1 METRWDQRFF
11 ASTRGQIVALLR
23 RTSRTVEELAA
34 ALGLTDNAVRTHLA
48 SLERDGLVR
57 RGGARRGG
65 GKPAF
70 LYDLT
75 PEAERLYPKVYGA
88 VLHRLLDVLTERL
101 GPAEVLD
108 LLRETGRRLL
118 AGMPAPAGDRR
129 ARAGA
134 AVALLNSWGGL
145 AEVEEHDDGIVIQG
159 YRCPLA
165 EALPGHPEICTLAE
179 ELVSEMVGAPVR
191 EVCERGEF
199 PRCRFAIPRPEIVVG
214 ASGEG

>member
-23 RTSRTVEELAA
+23 RASRTVEELAA

-57 RGGARRGG
+57 RGGVRRGA
-65 GKPAF
+65 GKPAYT
-70 LYDLT
+70 YDLT
-75 PEAERLYPKVYGA
+75 PEAERLYPKAYGA
-88 VLHRLLDVLTERL
+88 VLRRLLDVLTDRL
-101 GPAEVLD
+101 GSDDVLA
-108 LLRETGRRLL
+108 LLRATGQRLL
-118 AGMPAPAGDRR
+118 VGSPAPAGGRR

-134 AVALLNSWGGL
+134 AVAMLNSWGGL
-145 AEVEEHDDGIVIQG
+145 AELEERDGGLVIQG

-165 EALPGHPEICTLAE
+165 EAMPGHPEVCALAE
-179 ELVSEMVGAPVR
+179 EVVAEVVGAPVR

-199 PRCRFAIPRPEIVVG
+199 PRCRFAIARE
-214 ASGEG
+214 